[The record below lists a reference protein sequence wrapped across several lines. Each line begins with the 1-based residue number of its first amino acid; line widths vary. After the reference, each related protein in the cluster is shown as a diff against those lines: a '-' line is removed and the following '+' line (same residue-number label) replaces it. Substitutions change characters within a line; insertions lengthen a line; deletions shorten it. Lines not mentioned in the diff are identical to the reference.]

1 MIVLVHIHILR
12 DRPTDTEVQ
21 RLLYLQVVVMI
32 VAVSLSVIMRS
43 VDTLGRVARY
53 LELLVEARV
62 WNGVTLGPGKDG
74 TDHVVEHLGDVSEY
88 SVSFHSWGRI
98 GWKTRTWGRSGP

>member
-53 LELLVEARV
+53 LEPLVEARV
-62 WNGVTLGPGKDG
+62 WKSLV
-74 TDHVVEHLGDVSEY
+74 DH
-88 SVSFHSWGRI
+88 
-98 GWKTRTWGRSGP
+98 P